1 MSSLAMVISL
11 VVLFLLIVISVWLK
25 SSCSYLICSYSVEQ
39 QYGLHV
45 DRAYAGKFV
54 SSMEMAGFSLTLM
67 LLNNE
72 RLQCLG
78 KTVTFSLSIFLFL
91 TVCALLLWSLYVIG
105 QTIIFSSCSSFLS
118 SIFFFFPRLISAAAH
133 WMSTILPHILWP

>member
-1 MSSLAMVISL
+1 MTITILLGDGNKSL
-11 VVLFLLIVISVWLK
+11 VVLFVLIVISVWLK
-25 SSCSYLICSYSVEQ
+25 SSCSCLICSYSVEQ

-91 TVCALLLWSLYVIG
+91 SVCALLFALDFSVID
-105 QTIIFSSCSSFLS
+105 FE
-118 SIFFFFPRLISAAAH
+118 
-133 WMSTILPHILWP
+133 